1 MNADG
6 SLPAGGAPP
15 RGGQQEIRRIG
26 ENNPGR
32 VGALTHP
39 RMMSP
44 PPLFI
49 LGVQSAGEKYI
60 HHHSIVL
67 YTELFTNEFKTEKSR
82 TQVEFFFLDFLLLMS
97 SYFCSE

>member
-1 MNADG
+1 MIFATVFCFVDVLKVSPVNADG

-32 VGALTHP
+32 VATLTHP

-44 PPLFI
+44 PPLLI
-49 LGVQSAGEKYI
+49 VGVQSAGGKYI
-60 HHHSIVL
+60 YHHSIVL
-67 YTELFTNEFKTEKSR
+67 YT
-82 TQVEFFFLDFLLLMS
+82 
-97 SYFCSE
+97 